1 VILAFA
7 LFVVLWLVMGEPAD
21 GLVPLLMAGIALIF
35 GAFQQRVLRRA
46 LGDTGPWALATALGV
61 GAAFGLA
68 VALGLGEH
76 PAFAGRVVESAE
88 AGAAGGAIIG
98 TVQWWVLKTRVPGA
112 GWWVPASI
120 VGWMTGAALGTL
132 ASYFDDGLDIMIG
145 PVVAAAVAGP
155 VLVALVRSR
164 PDDASGPTRV
174 APSATADPTRVPG
187 RAQ

>member
-35 GAFQQRVLRRA
+35 GTFQQRALRRA
-46 LGDTGPWALATALGV
+46 LDDTGPWALATALGV

-76 PAFAGRVVESAE
+76 ADFAGRVVESAE

-98 TVQWWVLKTRVPGA
+98 TVQWWVLKTRVPSA

-120 VGWMTGAALGTL
+120 AGWMTGAALGTL
-132 ASYFDDGLDIMIG
+132 AGYFDDGLDIMIA

-155 VLVALVRSR
+155 VLVALIRAR
-164 PDDASGPTRV
+164 PHD
-174 APSATADPTRVPG
+174 TADPASGQPIAATEPAGIPG
-187 RAQ
+187 QAR